1 MKEEVGAEA
10 RALLSA
16 AYQGV
21 LSTHSQDMPGFPF
34 GSVAPYCLDAN
45 GFPLLLI
52 SDIAQHTKNLRAD
65 ARCSFIV
72 MQGGEDIQAGAR
84 LTLVGDCRPLPPEDV
99 EAAAARYYRYFPEAR
114 DYHRTHDFHFFRLA
128 PVRCRYIGGFGR
140 IHWLAADT
148 VLRANP
154 FTAEREAGIVG
165 HMNEDHADALRH
177 YCQQAGIALTAEVAP
192 VMTGID
198 AEGLHLRLG
207 ARIVRIPF
215 AAPVDTPLAAREALV
230 AMARA
235 GR

>member
-1 MKEEVGAEA
+1 MKEETGAEA

-34 GSVAPYCLDAN
+34 GSVAPYCLDAD
-45 GFPLLLI
+45 GCPLLLI

-65 ARCSFIV
+65 ARSSFIV

-84 LTLVGDCRPLPPEDV
+84 LTLVGDCRPLPPENV

-114 DYHRTHDFHFFRLA
+114 DFHRTHDFHFFRLVPA
-128 PVRCRYIGGFGR
+128 RCRYIGGIGR
-140 IHWLAADT
+140 IHWLAADA

-165 HMNEDHADALRH
+165 HMNDDHADALRH
-177 YCQQAGIALTAEVAP
+177 YCQQAGIALPAEVAP

-215 AAPVDTPLAAREALV
+215 DAPVDTPLAAREALV

>member
-1 MKEEVGAEA
+1 MKEDVGAEA
-10 RALLSA
+10 RALLLA

-21 LSTHSQDMPGFPF
+21 LSTHSQDMQGFPF
-34 GSVAPYCLDAN
+34 GSVAPYCLDAD
-45 GFPLLLI
+45 GMPLLLI

-84 LTLVGDCRPLPPEDV
+84 LTLVGECRPLLPENV
-99 EAAAARYYRYFPEAR
+99 EAAAARYYRYFPDAR
-114 DYHRTHDFHFFRLA
+114 DFHRTHDFHFFRLTPA
-128 PVRCRYIGGFGR
+128 RCRYIGGFGR
-140 IHWLAADT
+140 IHWLAAEA

-165 HMNEDHADALRH
+165 HMNDDHADALRH
-177 YCQQAGIALTAEVAP
+177 YCQQAGIALPAEVAP
-192 VMTGID
+192 MMTGID

-207 ARIVRIPF
+207 ARIVRISF
-215 AAPVDTPLAAREALV
+215 DAPVDTPLAAREALV

>member
-1 MKEEVGAEA
+1 MNDTVGAEA
-10 RALLSA
+10 RALLLG

-34 GSVAPYCLDAN
+34 GSVAPYCLDDD
-45 GFPLLLI
+45 GLPLLLI

-72 MQGGEDIQAGAR
+72 MQGGDDIQAGAR
-84 LTLVGDCRPLPPEDV
+84 LTLVGECRPVPAVRV
-99 EAAAARYYRYFPEAR
+99 EAAASRYYRYFPEAR
-114 DYHRTHDFHFFRLA
+114 DFHRTHDFHFFSLA
-128 PVRCRYIGGFGR
+128 PARCRYIGGFGR
-140 IHWLAADT
+140 IHWLAPET
-148 VLRANP
+148 VHLANP
-154 FTAEREAGIVG
+154 FAGEREAGIVA

-177 YCQQAGIALTAEVAP
+177 YCAQAGMALPAEVVP
-192 VMTGID
+192 VMAGID

-215 AAPVDTPLAAREALV
+215 AAPVATPLAARETLV

>member
-1 MKEEVGAEA
+1 MKEETGAEA

-34 GSVAPYCLDAN
+34 GSVAPYCLDAD
-45 GFPLLLI
+45 GCPLLLI

-65 ARCSFIV
+65 ARSSFIV

-84 LTLVGDCRPLPPEDV
+84 LTLVGDCRPLPPENV

-114 DYHRTHDFHFFRLA
+114 DFHRTHDFHFFRLVPA
-128 PVRCRYIGGFGR
+128 RCRYIGGFGR
-140 IHWLAADT
+140 IHWLAADA

-165 HMNEDHADALRH
+165 HMNDDHADALRH
-177 YCQQAGIALTAEVAP
+177 YCQQAGIALPAEVAP

-215 AAPVDTPLAAREALV
+215 DAPVDTPLAAREALV

>member
-1 MKEEVGAEA
+1 MKEETGAEA

-34 GSVAPYCLDAN
+34 GSVAPYCLDAD
-45 GFPLLLI
+45 GCPLLLI

-84 LTLVGDCRPLPPEDV
+84 LTLVGDCRPLPPENV

-114 DYHRTHDFHFFRLA
+114 DFHRTHDFHFFRLVPA
-128 PVRCRYIGGFGR
+128 RCRYIGGFGR
-140 IHWLAADT
+140 IHWLAADA

-165 HMNEDHADALRH
+165 HMNDDHADALRH
-177 YCQQAGIALTAEVAP
+177 YCQQAGIVLPAEV
-192 VMTGID
+192 
-198 AEGLHLRLG
+198 
-207 ARIVRIPF
+207 
-215 AAPVDTPLAAREALV
+215 APVDTPLAAREALV